1 MRCECGGKM
10 KVTKTAYMINWV
22 RRRRQ
27 CLACGAKVTSREA
40 FDSARVVKGGRVLHS
55 EWPVA
60 DNEGSRL
67 GSAALHADARQ
78 ALNAV
83 VLGVVCGGRRS
94 V

>member
-10 KVTKTAYMINWV
+10 KVTKTAYMLNWV

-27 CLACGAKVTSREA
+27 CLSCGVKVTSREA
-40 FDSARVVKGGRVLHS
+40 FDSARVVKGGQILHS
-55 EWPVA
+55 EWPVV
-60 DNEGSRL
+60 DNEGSRF
-67 GSAALHADARQ
+67 GAAALHADARQ

-83 VLGVVCGGRRS
+83 VRGVVCGGRRS